1 MASQKWDTSKIIEYI
16 RKRHRAGKDISY
28 CATARENQAL
38 VSAANYYLGSYR
50 QAVKRAGI
58 DYSALMHK
66 PRWNHLRVVNAI
78 KQAKKQG
85 IDLSWRAVSLRA
97 DEISRAAIAAV
108 RPRLFGSWNEAL
120 LAAGLKPETVSRYLH
135 WSREDILKCLA
146 KRKRDGKAINSGAVQ
161 REVPGLYGAAV
172 RMFKTWDEAL
182 RAAKIDPE
190 RVRQRREWTRQ
201 RVVEELVAFY
211 AKHGQIKHTLL
222 RKHDAG
228 LGRAARLA
236 IGPIKKIRQVV
247 ENQSGK
253 GSGRRSTRKA
263 V

>member
-1 MASQKWDTSKIIEYI
+1 MSSQKWDTSKIIDYI

-28 CATARENQAL
+28 CATARDNQAL

-108 RPRLFGSWNEAL
+108 RPRLFGSWNKAL
-120 LAAGLKPETVSRYLH
+120 EAAGLSPDKVSRYQH
-135 WSREDILKCLA
+135 WSRKDILECLSTR
-146 KRKRDGKAINSGAVQ
+146 KRKGQDINSGAVQ

-190 RVRQRREWTRQ
+190 TVRQRREWTKQ
-201 RVVEELVAFY
+201 RVIEELVAFKQ
-211 AKHGQIKHTLL
+211 KHGDIKHTLL
-222 RKHDAG
+222 RKYDAG
-228 LGRAARLA
+228 LGRAARLSL
-236 IGPIKKIRQVV
+236 GSIKKIRQTIDA
-247 ENQSGK
+247 QGK
-253 GSGRRSTRKA
+253 GQSRRGARKA

>member
-28 CATARENQAL
+28 CATARDNQAL

-85 IDLSWRAVSLRA
+85 IDLSWRAVSLRQ

-120 LAAGLKPETVSRYLH
+120 VAAGLEPEKVSRYQH
-135 WSREDILKCLA
+135 WSRQDILQCLA
-146 KRKRDGKAINSGAVQ
+146 KRKRDGKAINSGTVQ

-190 RVRQRREWTRQ
+190 IVRQRRDWTRQ
-201 RVVEELVAFY
+201 RVVEELGAFY
-211 AKHGQIKHTLL
+211 QKHGEIKHTLL

-228 LGRAARLA
+228 LGRAARLL
-236 IGPIKKIRQVV
+236 IGSIKKIRQVA
-247 ENQSGK
+247 ETGAK
-253 GSGRRSTRKA
+253 GQGRRSARKA
-263 V
+263 I